1 MDLSR
6 FEGLTIED
14 LEAAIVAM
22 REAEEAKA
30 REEELKAEAYLAEL
44 RVNMLDAAIQYLLA
58 LGAISEEDVKNMDVS
73 KALEDLKE
81 VEGALVQYAKMFD
94 MFAGKGPVKIKLTNG
109 DAGVDAL
116 GKFLVK
122 MGL

>member
-1 MDLSR
+1 MDLTR

-22 REAEEAKA
+22 KEAEEAKA
-30 REEELKAEAYLAEL
+30 REEELKAEARLAEL

-58 LGAISEEDVKNMDVS
+58 LGAISEEDVKNLDVS
-73 KALEDLKE
+73 KTLENLKE
-81 VEGALVQYAKMFD
+81 TEGIISQYAKMFD

-116 GKFLVK
+116 SRFLTK

>member
-1 MDLSR
+1 MDLTR

-30 REEELKAEAYLAEL
+30 REEELRTEAHLAEL
-44 RVNMLDAAIQYLLA
+44 RINMLDAGVQYLLA
-58 LGAISEEDVKNMDVS
+58 LGAISEEDVRDMDVS
-73 KALEDLKE
+73 KALEDLKK
-81 VEGALVQYAKMFD
+81 VEGVLVQYAKMFD
-94 MFAGKGPVKIKLTNG
+94 MFAGKGPIKIKLTNG

-116 GKFLVK
+116 SRFLTK

>member
-1 MDLSR
+1 MDLTR

-30 REEELKAEAYLAEL
+30 REEEMKAEAYLAEL
-44 RVNMLDAAIQYLLA
+44 RVNMLDAAIQYLLT
-58 LGAISEEDVKNMDVS
+58 LGAVSEEDVKDMDVTQT
-73 KALEDLKE
+73 LEDLKA
-81 VEGALVQYAKMFD
+81 VEGSLVQYAKMFD
-94 MFAGKGPVKIKLTNG
+94 MFAGKGPVKIRVSNG
-109 DAGVDAL
+109 DVGVDAL
-116 GKFLVK
+116 GKFLSR

>member
-1 MDLSR
+1 MDLTR

-30 REEELKAEAYLAEL
+30 REEEAKAEALLAEL

-58 LGAISEEDVKNMDVS
+58 LGAVSEEDVKNMDVS
-73 KALEDLKE
+73 QALEDLKGI
-81 VEGALVQYAKMFD
+81 EGSLVQYAKMFN
-94 MFAGKGPVKIKLTNG
+94 MVANKGPVKIRV
-109 DAGVDAL
+109 AGNEIDAL
-116 GKFLVK
+116 TKFLSK

>member
-1 MDLSR
+1 MDLTR

-22 REAEEAKA
+22 KEAEEAKA
-30 REEELKAEAYLAEL
+30 REEEMKAEAYLAGL

-58 LGAISEEDVKNMDVS
+58 LGAVSEEDVKNMDVS

-81 VEGALVQYAKMFD
+81 IEGALVQYAKMFD
-94 MFAGKGPVKIKLTNG
+94 MIAGKGPIKIKL
-109 DAGVDAL
+109 AGKEADAL
-116 GKFLVK
+116 SKFLTK

>member
-1 MDLSR
+1 MDLTR

-30 REEELKAEAYLAEL
+30 REEEAKAEAHLAEL
-44 RVNMLDAAIQYLLA
+44 RVNMLDAATQYLLA
-58 LGAISEEDVKNMDVS
+58 LGAVSEEDVKDMDVS
-73 KALEDLKE
+73 QTLEDLKK
-81 VEGALVQYAKMFD
+81 VEGSLIQYAKIFD
-94 MFAGKGPVKIKLTNG
+94 IFAGKGPVKIKLVDNE
-109 DAGVDAL
+109 ADAL
-116 GKFLVK
+116 SKFLSK

>member
-1 MDLSR
+1 MDLTR

-30 REEELKAEAYLAEL
+30 REEEAKAEALLAEL

-58 LGAISEEDVKNMDVS
+58 LGAVSEEDVKNMDVS
-73 KALEDLKE
+73 KALEDLKA
-81 VEGALVQYAKMFD
+81 VEGSLIQYAKMFD
-94 MFAGKGPVKIKLTNG
+94 MLGRGPVKIKLTNG

-116 GKFLVK
+116 GKFLTK

>member
-1 MDLSR
+1 MDLTR

-30 REEELKAEAYLAEL
+30 REEEAKAEAHLAEL
-44 RVNMLDAAIQYLLA
+44 RINLLDAATQYLLA
-58 LGAISEEDVKNMDVS
+58 LGAISEEDVQAMDVS
-73 KALEDLKE
+73 KTLEELKE
-81 VEGALVQYAKMFD
+81 VEGSLIQYAKMFD
-94 MFAGKGPVKIKLTNG
+94 ILANKGPAIGVRVAG
-109 DAGVDAL
+109 DGLD
-116 GKFLVK
+116 KFLSK

>member
-1 MDLSR
+1 MDLTR

-22 REAEEAKA
+22 KEAEEAKA

-58 LGAISEEDVKNMDVS
+58 LGAISEEDVKDMDVS
-73 KALEDLKE
+73 QTLEDLKE
-81 VEGALVQYAKMFD
+81 IEGALIQYAKMFD
-94 MFAGKGPVKIKLTNG
+94 MFAGKGPIKIKLTG
-109 DAGVDAL
+109 SDADAL
-116 GKFLVK
+116 TKFLTK

>member
-1 MDLSR
+1 MDLTR

-30 REEELKAEAYLAEL
+30 REEEAKAEALLAEL

-58 LGAISEEDVKNMDVS
+58 LGAVSEEDVKNMDVS
-73 KALEDLKE
+73 KALEDLKA

-94 MFAGKGPVKIKLTNG
+94 MFAGKGPIRIRVAG
-109 DAGVDAL
+109 DGLDR
-116 GKFLVK
+116 FLNK

>member
-1 MDLSR
+1 MDLTR

-30 REEELKAEAYLAEL
+30 REEELKAEARLAEL
-44 RVNMLDAAIQYLLA
+44 RVNMLDAATQYLLA
-58 LGAISEEDVKNMDVS
+58 LGAISEEDVMNMDVS
-73 KALEDLKE
+73 QTLETLKE
-81 VEGALVQYAKMFD
+81 VEGSLIQYAKMFD
-94 MFAGKGPVKIKLTNG
+94 MFAGKGPVKIRLTGG
-109 DAGVDAL
+109 DADAL
-116 GKFLVK
+116 SRFLSR

>member
-1 MDLSR
+1 MDLTR

-30 REEELKAEAYLAEL
+30 REEEMKAEALLAEL
-44 RVNMLDAAIQYLLA
+44 RVNMLDAATQYLLA
-58 LGAISEEDVKNMDVS
+58 LGAISEEDVMNMNVS
-73 KALEDLKE
+73 QTLEDLKE
-81 VEGALVQYAKMFD
+81 AEDVLVQYAKMFD
-94 MFAGKGPVKIKLTNG
+94 MLKAVKPVKVKEDL
-109 DAGVDAL
+109 DPL
-116 GKFLVK
+116 GEFLNK

>member
-1 MDLSR
+1 MDLTR

-30 REEELKAEAYLAEL
+30 REEEAKAEALLAEL
-44 RVNMLDAAIQYLLA
+44 RVNMLDAATQYLLA
-58 LGAISEEDVKNMDVS
+58 LGAVSEEDVKNMDVS

-81 VEGALVQYAKMFD
+81 VEGSLIQYAKMFD
-94 MFAGKGPVKIKLTNG
+94 MFAGKGPVKIKLVGNE
-109 DAGVDAL
+109 ADAL
-116 GKFLVK
+116 SKFLSK

>member
-14 LEAAIVAM
+14 LEAVIVAM
-22 REAEEAKA
+22 KEAEEAKA
-30 REEELKAEAYLAEL
+30 REEAAMAEAHLDEL
-44 RVNMLDAAIQYLLA
+44 RINMLDAAIQYLLA
-58 LGAISEEDVKNMDVS
+58 LGAVSEEDVKNMDVS

-81 VEGALVQYAKMFD
+81 VESFLVQYAKMFD
-94 MFAGKGPVKIKLTNG
+94 TFAGKGPVKIKLVG
-109 DAGVDAL
+109 EDADGL
-116 GKFLVK
+116 SRFLRK

>member
-1 MDLSR
+1 MDLTR

-30 REEELKAEAYLAEL
+30 RKEEAKAEARLDEL
-44 RVNMLDAAIQYLLA
+44 RVNMLDAATQYLLA
-58 LGAISEEDVKNMDVS
+58 LGAVSEEDIMNMNVS
-73 KALEDLKE
+73 QALKDLKE
-81 VEGALVQYAKMFD
+81 VEDSLIQYAKMFD
-94 MFAGKGPVKIKLTNG
+94 MFAGKGPVKIKLIGNE
-109 DAGVDAL
+109 ADAL
-116 GKFLVK
+116 SKFLSR